1 MCEISRNNNNRQQQ
15 TFCCWGDLRS
25 LQDCVCTHI
34 ERDLECSSGG
44 KKKGLEIYFSLFPLP
59 HLSLSLSLNSFTLS
73 LSILS
78 PSHSRFSLSPSSQV
92 TITAQF
98 FSGII
103 FFRPFLLVGNAL
115 RITKDL
121 TKQG

>member
-1 MCEISRNNNNRQQQ
+1 MCEIFRNNNRQQQ
-15 TFCCWGDLRS
+15 TFCYWGDLRS

-34 ERDLECSSGG
+34 EPDLECSSGG

-59 HLSLSLSLNSFTLS
+59 HLSLSQFFHSLTLNSFTLS
-73 LSILS
+73 LSIL
-78 PSHSRFSLSPSSQV
+78 SLSPSSQV

>member
-1 MCEISRNNNNRQQQ
+1 MNVSDLSQEQQQTTQ

-59 HLSLSLSLNSFTLS
+59 HLSLSLSEFFHSLTLNPLS
-73 LSILS
+73 LSLS
-78 PSHSRFSLSPSSQV
+78 F
-92 TITAQF
+92 IT
-98 FSGII
+98 SNNNCPI
-103 FFRPFLLVGNAL
+103 F
-115 RITKDL
+115 
-121 TKQG
+121 